1 MILTEEMER
10 TLRNAWEEAKKRRN
24 EFITLEHILLA
35 LTYDSVAKEVLEAC
49 GADLEKLR
57 KNLIGYLESELE
69 SFPESSGEV
78 DPIYTIGVQHV
89 LQLAEFHVQSTRNK
103 KMDGGDVLAALF
115 REDQSNAVYFLGSQD
130 ISRLDIVR
138 YISHGIRKD
147 SKKNSGKEMAGE
159 EGEKISDPLQV
170 FCVDLTTK
178 AKEGKLDPM
187 VGREDELD
195 RTIHILCRRRKNNPI
210 FVGEAGVG
218 KTSIVEGLAQR
229 VVDGKVPE
237 PLKNLKVYSLD
248 MGLLLAGTKFRG
260 EFEERLKNVVTQ
272 ITAQEDH
279 VLFIDEIHTI
289 IGAGA
294 VSGGSLDASN
304 LLKPAL
310 SSGELRCIGTTTY
323 KEFKT
328 IFEKDHALSRRFQKV
343 EVGEP
348 SISETIEIL
357 KGLLEKYE
365 SFHKVKYSSSA
376 VEQAAELSARYILD
390 RKLPDKAIDLLD
402 EAGARVRLRESGK
415 KTVTVREIEDLVS
428 KIAKVPSVTVK
439 ADDREKL
446 KNLDQEL
453 KDKIYGQD
461 SAIDQLVQ
469 SIRLSRS
476 GLSEP
481 GKPVGSFLFAGPTG
495 VGKTELTRKLAEI
508 LGVELIR
515 FDMSEYM
522 EKHTVSRL
530 IGSPPGYVGFEQGG
544 QLTDA
549 VYRNPHCVLLL
560 DEIEKAHEDIY
571 NILLQIMDHATL
583 TDNNGRKSDFRQAIL
598 VMTTNTGARERSTNP
613 VGFANDLLE
622 DRSLKAIEKQF
633 SPEFRNRLTAVI
645 EFSSLN
651 QENVTKVVAKQLAL
665 LQERLNSKQIE
676 LEFNEDVLVYISD
689 KAYTPEFGARPV
701 QRWIDTHISKRIS
714 EEILFGALK
723 SGGKAKL
730 ISGKEGIEMEFS
742 SGRKN

>member
-10 TLRNAWEEAKKRRN
+10 TLKKAWEEAKKRRN
-24 EFITLEHILLA
+24 EFITLEHILFV
-35 LTYDSVAKEVLEAC
+35 LTYDTVGKEVLEAC
-49 GADLEKLR
+49 GADIERLR
-57 KNLIGYLESELE
+57 KDLIGYLESELE
-69 SFPESSGEV
+69 VFPESSGDV

-115 REDQSNAVYFLGSQD
+115 REDQSNAVYFLGLQN

-147 SKKNSGKEMAGE
+147 SKSPNKEIVGE
-159 EGEKISDPLQV
+159 ESEKISDPLQT
-170 FCVDLTTK
+170 FCVDLTAK

-187 VGREDELD
+187 VGREEELD

-218 KTSIVEGLAQR
+218 KTSIVEGLAQK

-260 EFEERLKNVVTQ
+260 EFEERLKNVIAQ

-323 KEFKT
+323 KEFKS

-343 EVGEP
+343 EVSEP
-348 SISETIEIL
+348 SVLETIEIL
-357 KGLLEKYE
+357 KGLLGKYE

-402 EAGARVRLRESGK
+402 EAGARVRLREGGK

-446 KNLDQEL
+446 KNLDEEL
-453 KDKIYGQD
+453 KTKIYGQNT
-461 SAIDQLVQ
+461 AIDQLVQ

-481 GKPVGSFLFAGPTG
+481 GKPVGCFLFAGPTG

-508 LGVELIR
+508 LGVEFVR

-544 QLTDA
+544 QLTDSI
-549 VYRNPHCVLLL
+549 YRNPHCVLLL

-583 TDNNGRKSDFRQAIL
+583 TDNNGRKSDFRQVIL

-613 VGFANDLLE
+613 VGFENDLLE

-676 LEFNEDVLVYISD
+676 LEFQDDVLVHIAD

-714 EEILFGALK
+714 EEVLFGALK
-723 SGGKAKL
+723 SGGKVKL
-730 ISGKEGIEMEFS
+730 IFGKEGIEMEFI
-742 SGRKN
+742 SGKKS

>member
-10 TLRNAWEEAKKRRN
+10 TLRKAWEEAKKRRN

-35 LTYDSVAKEVLEAC
+35 LTYDGVGKEVLDGC
-49 GADLEKLR
+49 GANLEILR
-57 KNLIGYLESELE
+57 TALVQYLDRELE
-69 SFPESSGEV
+69 SFPETSGDV

-130 ISRLDIVR
+130 ITRLDVVR

-147 SKKNSGKEMAGE
+147 QKNRDKETINE
-159 EGEKISDPLQV
+159 DGEKVPSDPLKA
-170 FCVDLTTK
+170 FCVDLTAK
-178 AKEGKLDPM
+178 AREGKLDPM
-187 VGREDELD
+187 VGRLDELD

-218 KTSIVEGLAQR
+218 KTSIVEGLAQM
-229 VVDGKVPE
+229 VVDGKVPD

-323 KEFKT
+323 KEYKS

-348 SISETIEIL
+348 SIGETIEIL
-357 KGLLEKYE
+357 KGLLARYE
-365 SFHKVKYSSSA
+365 SFHKVKYSTSA

-402 EAGARVRLRESGK
+402 EAGARVRLRETGK
-415 KTVTVREIEDLVS
+415 KLVTVREIEELVS

-446 KNLDQEL
+446 KNLDEDL
-453 KDKIYGQD
+453 KSKIYGQN

-508 LGVELIR
+508 LGVELVR

-549 VYRNPHCVLLL
+549 VHRNPHCVLLL

-583 TDNNGRKSDFRQAIL
+583 TDNNGRKSDFRQVIL
-598 VMTTNTGARERSTNP
+598 VMTTNTGAKERSTNP

-622 DRSLKAIEKQF
+622 DRSLKALEKQF

-645 EFSSLN
+645 EFASLGL
-651 QENVTKVVAKQLAL
+651 ENVTKVVAKQLAL
-665 LQERLNSKQIE
+665 LQERLNAKHIE
-676 LEFNEDVLVYISD
+676 LEFQDDVLIYIAD

-714 EEILFGALK
+714 EEILFGELK

-730 ISGKEGIEMEFS
+730 IAGKEGIEMEFS
-742 SGRKN
+742 SGKKS

>member
-10 TLRNAWEEAKKRRN
+10 TLKKAWEEAKKRRN

-35 LTYDSVAKEVLEAC
+35 ITYDGVGKEVLEAC
-49 GADLEKLR
+49 GADLELLR
-57 KNLIGYLESELE
+57 KELSQYLDRELE

-103 KMDGGDVLAALF
+103 KMDAGDVLAALF
-115 REDQSNAVYFLGSQD
+115 REDQSNAVYFLGTQD

-147 SKKNSGKEMAGE
+147 RKQREKETINE
-159 EGEKISDPLQV
+159 DGEKVQDPLKA
-170 FCVDLTTK
+170 FCVDLTAK
-178 AKEGKLDPM
+178 AREGKLDPM

-218 KTSIVEGLAQR
+218 KTSIVEGLAQK

-260 EFEERLKNVVTQ
+260 EFEERLKNVVTV
-272 ITAQEDH
+272 ITSQDDH

-323 KEFKT
+323 KEYKS

-348 SISETIEIL
+348 SVSETVEIL
-357 KGLLEKYE
+357 KGLQGKYE
-365 SFHKVKYSSSA
+365 TFHQVKYSSSA

-402 EAGARVRLRESGK
+402 EAGARVRLRENGK
-415 KTVTVREIEDLVS
+415 KTVTVREIEELVS

-453 KDKIYGQD
+453 KGKIFGQD

-495 VGKTELTRKLAEI
+495 VGKTELTRKLAEL
-508 LGVELIR
+508 LGVELVR

-583 TDNNGRKSDFRQAIL
+583 TDNNGRKSDFRQVIL
-598 VMTTNTGARERSTNP
+598 IMTTNTGARERSTNP
-613 VGFANDLLE
+613 VGFANDVLE
-622 DRSLKAIEKQF
+622 DRSLKAIERQF

-665 LQERLNSKQIE
+665 LQERLNAKQIE
-676 LEFNEDVLVYISD
+676 LEFQEDVLKYIAAQ
-689 KAYTPEFGARPV
+689 AYTPEFGARPV
-701 QRWIDTHISKRIS
+701 QRWLDTHISKRIS
-714 EEILFGALK
+714 EEILFGVLK
-723 SGGKAKL
+723 SGGRTKL
-730 ISGKEGIEMEFS
+730 ATGENGIEFEFLAGKKS
-742 SGRKN
+742 